1 MTAVVGAVLVLLRDG
16 LAGLVHPDLLVRL
29 LGDSALLTGLL
40 RILGGF
46 AAERRLGR
54 RWTLGGMVLGTLE
67 AVLGGVAL
75 LSADVDPE
83 VLWRWPPPGRRLAG
97 ACWWQRGCGCAAWH
111 APGGHNRSCQL
122 ENLQG
127 FVVR

>member
-46 AAERRLGR
+46 AAERRLGW

-83 VLWRWPPPGRRLAG
+83 VLWAVAAAWAAVSGSLLVAEGLRLRRLART
-97 ACWWQRGCGCAAWH
+97 W
-111 APGGHNRSCQL
+111 RS
-122 ENLQG
+122 
-127 FVVR
+127 